1 MGYTFQEISSLAR
14 AEQTRGGCQGLPSAP
29 RKARRAKEGLVNP
42 DLEGH
47 RDDAVRRNS
56 VVRIDHGVRRGVVDA
71 DVDGA
76 AGCDGRGRTRART
89 IYLTNPSRTRGSNQF
104 AAGMSTGLAELE
116 AEGLDR
122 KTLVCLVVY
131 LV

>member
-1 MGYTFQEISSLAR
+1 MGFRT
-14 AEQTRGGCQGLPSAP
+14 C
-29 RKARRAKEGLVNP
+29 
-42 DLEGH
+42 
-47 RDDAVRRNS
+47 
-56 VVRIDHGVRRGVVDA
+56 
-71 DVDGA
+71 
-76 AGCDGRGRTRART
+76 RGRTRART

-104 AAGMSTGLAELE
+104 AAGMFTGFAELE